1 MQSGS
6 PLENPSNDTEPESYD
21 SEEVS
26 ETSPA
31 KPVSDYYRPELTRL
45 ARLTLARRIV
55 RRLVNSLARLAVRLC
70 TRCQV
75 AGLSN
80 FPSHGPALVVT
91 NHLGDAD
98 PVVAAAL
105 FPFQVEGLAK
115 IDLVRDYP
123 PLGWLMDSYGVIWVH
138 RGRPDRRA
146 LRACIQGLRDGRII
160 AIAPEGRESLIG
172 ALERGTDGAAYLAL
186 KTGVPVTPV
195 VFTGTENRRIFGGL
209 RRLQR
214 APISMTVGASF
225 DLRLHVYPQA
235 EKGKRDVDG
244 GDAPQPQGLN
254 EKQSISHGTQVI
266 MLALAKLLPPEY
278 RGVYQK
284 EIK

>member
-6 PLENPSNDTEPESYD
+6 PLKNPSNDPQPESD
-21 SEEVS
+21 GPEEVS

-31 KPVSDYYRPELTRL
+31 KPVTDYYRPELTRL
-45 ARLTLARRIV
+45 ARLSLARWTV
-55 RRLVNSLARLAVRLC
+55 RRLVNGLARLAVRTC

-80 FPSHGPALVVT
+80 FPAHGPALVVT

-98 PVVAAAL
+98 PILAAAL
-105 FPFQVEGLAK
+105 FPHQVEGLAK
-115 IDLVRDYP
+115 IELVRDYP
-123 PLGWLMDSYGVIWVH
+123 PLGWLMDAYGVIWVH

-146 LRACIQGLRDGRII
+146 LRACIQGFKDSRIV

-172 ALERGTDGAAYLAL
+172 GLERGTDGAAYLAL
-186 KTGVPVTPV
+186 EIGVPVTPV
-195 VFTGTENRRIFGGL
+195 VFTGTENRRIFGSL
-209 RRLQR
+209 RRLRR
-214 APISMTVGASF
+214 APISMTVGAPF
-225 DLRLHVYPQA
+225 DLRLQVNPQA
-235 EKGKRDVDG
+235 GKRHADG
-244 GDAPQPQGLN
+244 MHASQPQDLHG
-254 EKQSISHGTQVI
+254 KQAIRQGTQVI